1 MDVPANKN
9 IYFCKELGMT
19 EGLISPLEK
28 RQYIPGGQSDPIRSG
43 FTSVYAGAE
52 TIAPGS
58 RTKGHLDSFAIVMTL
73 SGEAGHHSNNSVLRY
88 SPRSFLLM
96 VGELDYFE
104 TTEEV
109 SWRSCW
115 LILSGPLAETLI
127 ESIGCR
133 SSAQALEN
141 LPNEVYRSFLQCVTA
156 IIQPP
161 REWKWDWMKKI
172 VLVFEYICKSI
183 PKRREASSISFL
195 AQKIMRDHLDDP
207 LGLDRIAD
215 MLSVSESQLAHQFR
229 KETGT
234 SPARFYR
241 QLRIECAKQFLAE
254 GLPINE
260 VSDQMGFEN
269 PFHFSRVFKQT
280 TGVSPSQ
287 FKDQI
292 AVPPF
297 RQLQLKKA

>member
-1 MDVPANKN
+1 MEV
-9 IYFCKELGMT
+9 
-19 EGLISPLEK
+19 GLITPLEN
-28 RQYIPGGQSDPIRSG
+28 RQYIPGGQSDPIRSC

-52 TIAPGS
+52 TIAPGR
-58 RTKGHLDSFAIVMTL
+58 RTKGHLETLAIVMTL
-73 SGEAGHHSNNSVLRY
+73 SGEARHHSNNSVLRY

-104 TTEEV
+104 TTEDV

-115 LILSGPLAETLI
+115 LILSGLLVETLI

-133 SSAQALEN
+133 SSSQALEH

-156 IIQPP
+156 IIQPT
-161 REWKWDWMKKI
+161 REWKWDWMKKM

-183 PKRREASSISFL
+183 PKRMEVSSLSFL
-195 AQKIMRDHLDDP
+195 AQKIMKDHLDDP
-207 LGLDRIAD
+207 LGLDQIAD
-215 MLSVSESQLAHQFR
+215 ILSVSESQLAHQFR

-254 GLPINE
+254 GRPINE

-269 PFHFSRVFKQT
+269 PFHFSRVFKQVAE
-280 TGVSPSQ
+280 VSPSQ
-287 FKDQI
+287 FKKQI
-292 AVPPF
+292 AIPPF
-297 RQLQLKKA
+297 RQLQLKKL